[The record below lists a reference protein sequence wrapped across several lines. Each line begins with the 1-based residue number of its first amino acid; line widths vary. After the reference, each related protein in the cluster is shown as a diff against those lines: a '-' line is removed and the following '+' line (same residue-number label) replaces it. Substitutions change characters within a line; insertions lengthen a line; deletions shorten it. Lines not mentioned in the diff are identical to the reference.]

1 MRLFYITILLILSI
15 CSFLSCSTEED
26 VMTGNIGYLCLS
38 VSGSNETT
46 TRAANLP
53 EGYTGKQIAV
63 EIVDTAGVAVEKT
76 EDAGEWADKSIAL
89 KAGIYTIK
97 AHSYGFD
104 GKQSAKGAPYYYGSK
119 EITITGGKALNETVT
134 CKLANVKMSV
144 KLSDELK
151 ESFKTF
157 SVSVAPKTA
166 GACDPLSFDIDLSK
180 STIADTLYFPV
191 TDLVVTYAAV
201 NKSGKSNSAKW
212 NLSDVKGNYHYILNF
227 TLGIGEGG
235 AQVEVDETLHNFTY
249 TFTVSQK
256 PTNNVALT
264 AEAWD
269 RLAYLKAEDI
279 TVATGVSLEGIKFR
293 YRVKPANRETETAVW
308 TDLAAAASSDKK
320 SYSAM
325 LMGLS
330 AETEYEYCLVNDE
343 GTVLGSIS
351 SFETDEKD
359 ARTVLP
365 NASFEDWSVHSAE
378 TAMGKQNTTFPCS
391 ELDYGTGM
399 FWDTSNRGANSSG
412 QIDPTQGVTSPI
424 VSGTFAACLKSTEIM
439 GFFAA
444 ASLYTG
450 EFVSATMNWSSFSA
464 TALIDFGKAFTSRP
478 ISLKGYY
485 QYKPE
490 AVGDVD
496 SALNG
501 LINKGDNDQCSIYIV
516 LAKDIHRVDNTKS
529 STFLTAERIKNDEN
543 FLAYGDLNDATFET
557 ALENGYIPF
566 TIPLKYK
573 EECFGDQPSYIIIV
587 CSASKYGDYMTGGKG
602 STLYVD
608 DFSLVYDG
616 EPTLWK

>member
-1 MRLFYITILLILSI
+1 MKYIYCNIFLFFCLL
-15 CSFLSCSTEED
+15 FLFSCSTEDEVID
-26 VMTGNIGYLCLS
+26 NNIGYLCLS

-76 EDAGEWADKSIAL
+76 EDAGKWAGKSIAL
-89 KAGIYTIK
+89 KVGTYTIK

-201 NKSGKSNSAKW
+201 NKSGKSNSAQW

-227 TLGIGEGG
+227 TLGTGEGG
-235 AQVEVDETLHNFTY
+235 AQVEVDETLHNFSY

-256 PTNNVALT
+256 PTNNVTLT
-264 AEAWD
+264 AGAWD

-293 YRVKPANRETETAVW
+293 YRLKPETQEETAVW
-308 TDLAAAASSDKK
+308 IDLVATASSDKT
-320 SYSAM
+320 SYTAM

-343 GTVLGSIS
+343 GIILGDIS
-351 SFETDEKD
+351 SFMTDAEDK
-359 ARTVLP
+359 RMVLTDGTFD
-365 NASFEDWSVHSAE
+365 NW
-378 TAMGKQNTTFPCS
+378 TTDGDKIIYPGS
-391 ELDYGTGM
+391 SLSSL
-399 FWDTSNRGANSSG
+399 FWDTSNKGANTASWLTG
-412 QIDPTQGVTSPI
+412 VTNPTQGVTSP
-424 VSGTFAACLKSTEIM
+424 VVNEGKAAQLKSAEVM

-444 ASLYTG
+444 ASLYVGSFG
-450 EFVSATMNWSSFSA
+450 EVDIPNAIVNFGKTFVS
-464 TALIDFGKAFTSRP
+464 RP
-478 ISLKGYY
+478 VALKGYY
-485 QYKPE
+485 QYEPQNVNM
-490 AVGDVD
+490 VGDNLPADATV
-496 SALNG
+496 SEG
-501 LINKGDNDQCSIYIV
+501 QPDQCSIYIA
-516 LAKDIHRVDNTKS
+516 LAKKTYSINNGDES
-529 STFLTAERIKNDEN
+529 SFIDFENDKNII
-543 FLAYGDLNDATFET
+543 AYGNIDDAIMEQKKV
-557 ALENGYIPF
+557 NGYIPF